1 MVLKEKLPGFNE
13 LAGIVKEFSLK
24 LLMDNYNSGSCNL
37 GNNGGEILS
46 ERESLFM
53 VNTNDFDDERIKLIQ
68 SGMEGGFPYKIV
80 VETNGDFNSSYE
92 IGLMLDELEEYL
104 PSKMIED
111 LDDEFYKFTLDITEN

>member
-1 MVLKEKLPGFNE
+1 MFLKEKLVGFNE
-13 LAGIVKEFSLK
+13 LAGIVKEYSLK
-24 LLMDNYNSGSCNL
+24 LLTDKYNSGSCNL

-53 VNTNDFDDERIKLIQ
+53 VITSDFDDERIKLIQ
-68 SGMEGGFPYKIV
+68 CGTDEVFPYKIV
-80 VETNGDFNSSYE
+80 VETNGDLISTYE

-104 PSKMIED
+104 PTKMIDD